1 MLRVSA
7 FQCVQYNKGKK
18 PSHCIQTRLLWM
30 YQVSFTFYTA
40 INASGGYQPFF
51 LIDHCVLCKPVA
63 NRMENDV
70 WTKNIVVEIHTRFS
84 VPPCVGV
91 GTTEGTFTQ
100 STSINKSEILKY
112 RYRMLVQL
120 VLWMADC
127 QTLKF
132 MLWKVCNVHSSAILV
147 MFFFSPTQRKD
158 RCRNFRP
165 VNERR
170 KLAREREH
178 YSMTRISA
186 NGEGH
191 LITFIYKH
199 RGEAEI

>member
-70 WTKNIVVEIHTRFS
+70 WTKNILVEIHTRFS

-127 QTLKF
+127 QILKF
-132 MLWKVCNVHSSAILV
+132 MWWKVCNVHSSAILV
-147 MFFFSPTQRKD
+147 MFFFPTQRKD

-191 LITFIYKH
+191 LITYLYKH